1 MVDIAKIVEFLRNY
15 KGMLAILTI
24 ILMLTAFAVTGITI
38 RVGDEVVDID
48 TTANV
53 QNSSGVNLSF
63 YPHNFDHD
71 HSRGVH
77 YPNLNIQQ
85 PKEGV

>member
-1 MVDIAKIVEFLRNY
+1 MIDIAKIVEFLRDY
-15 KGMLAILTI
+15 KGMLAILMI
-24 ILMLTAFAVTGITI
+24 ILMLTACVIAGMTI
-38 RVGDEVVDID
+38 RMGDEVIGID

-53 QNSSGVNLSF
+53 QNSTGVNLSF
-63 YPHNFDHD
+63 YPYYFDHD

-85 PKEGV
+85 PKEDV